1 LERIRHYL
9 KGLQSESGLSSLDS
23 SGYRSW
29 SEPIPTTN
37 LEVSSGQFTSGQLM
51 ESANSPQAALML
63 SQQMMQAFTQDLAQL
78 RSSLLQPLHSE
89 TVRLQQQRDSL
100 LQEIRQLE
108 RQRQQHTLIQQRAS
122 QEQQVY
128 DFLQGLMD
136 RLQERLSQQINQV
149 VGTLAA
155 QAKMGDSSLV
165 LEGQGS
171 ALFPQE
177 AGLPPLPP
185 AQRVE
190 QLQMLQARADQ
201 VMMTLDTTLRAF
213 AEALQQ
219 NIQSY
224 ESSLS
229 QGLEKM
235 HSMGQQGEAIVAN
248 LVQKLADQVSG
259 QVLSGTLPSL
269 PASPGSRLQGFNVQN
284 TSLPVPGTATGAPS
298 TGGLSAG
305 QQFASYT
312 SPDSN
317 DRTSSRFG
325 VPLSRSAKPST
336 VGNSPT
342 SGKTIPN
349 PVADPVVT
357 QPATKAS
364 KESAADRNAD
374 GNPPLDLELDLLEK
388 LEQTTVDAE
397 AQAETQVGNEEL
409 DAFYASLFGDT
420 PRKLEPLDLKLD
432 AELDAELAEEA
443 DANADTQLE
452 FESEVE
458 GELESELDLSLDSE
472 LEAPEPEPAT
482 LSDFASADSVGEDE
496 TIALAED
503 LNDVLARDVLEGD
516 VLEGDSAIGGEA
528 VESSTLERSPFS
540 ESDDLETDP
549 FADLGAGLEDDDEAL
564 DLELLDDVEPESP
577 AGVATSGEPTAGV
590 TTSAAPDSA
599 SEPPQESAQTIGI
612 ATGGAMD
619 PLAALSLELQVP
631 FQGVTE
637 LSPQRPGA
645 VPESSPSEDSLTDPL
660 MADLEEALQSFG
672 SPPSS
677 PSSPEVTTTLTGE
690 PSPQIPSSQAIP
702 PEDVITTLADVL
714 PAWDAVNVLQ
724 RAQVSLTPTPPPVSV
739 PEKPPEADLEDEVY
753 HLAPPEEPLLVQDDA
768 EEGTQIDLH
777 LEPETLQQ
785 LTEDLSNLERMP
797 PADTEDLFDL
807 DRLDETE
814 GFGKDEFGTDQRVTD
829 RGIADRGVTDEFGSA
844 SVVPDSSIQTAAS
857 SETGAA
863 ESGQNLFEEGL
874 FTDDLFGDGFAPAQ
888 QTSEE
893 TAEREEL
900 LEESSPSES
909 LLPEAEENDLD
920 WLMEDPPQPTV
931 VPPVPAS
938 VPSNTTAQ
946 DLFANSAFEQNL
958 EEDLDLDS
966 SFEEAIEL
974 SLDRM
979 TDWFGDAADSESP
992 SEESFLIDH
1001 LFSDLPDAVKKN
1013 DDWNAW
1019 EP

>member
-1 LERIRHYL
+1 
-9 KGLQSESGLSSLDS
+9 
-23 SGYRSW
+23 
-29 SEPIPTTN
+29 
-37 LEVSSGQFTSGQLM
+37 M

-397 AQAETQVGNEEL
+397 TTEAQAETQVGNEEL

-443 DANADTQLE
+443 DANAETQLE

-482 LSDFASADSVGEDE
+482 LSDFAIADSVGEDE
-496 TIALAED
+496 TIALEED
-503 LNDVLARDVLEGD
+503 LEKALEAGATGRETLEG
-516 VLEGDSAIGGEA
+516 GK
-528 VESSTLERSPFS
+528 LERNTLG
-540 ESDDLETDP
+540 SDDLETDP
-549 FADLGAGLEDDDEAL
+549 FADLGAGLGDDEEAL
-564 DLELLDDVEPESP
+564 DLELLDDVEPEPP
-577 AGVATSGEPTAGV
+577 AGVATSGVATSGVATSRASDSVSEPT
-590 TTSAAPDSA
+590 
-599 SEPPQESAQTIGI
+599 QESAQTIGI
-612 ATGGAMD
+612 GTGAALD

-1001 LFSDLPDAVKKN
+1001 LFSDLPDAEKKN